1 MGKTPFDEARDNARQ
16 FAVGLVKSLM
26 FIHAAEEMQRQEQE
40 TTALTQALRERI
52 DALKVS
58 GSAEHVEKL

>member
-26 FIHAAEEMQRQEQE
+26 YIHAAEEMQRQEQE
-40 TTALTQALRERI
+40 TTALAQTLKTQI

-58 GSAEHVEKL
+58 GSADHVGKP